1 MDDQLTDRL
10 QQGFLTAAQ
19 LFAGAP
25 QMPHMAVPAEIAA
38 DWAEFSIG
46 IVMGEVWSRP
56 ALAPRDRALVSIA
69 LLTAAHKP
77 DQLRSYLAIGLNQGL
92 ARSEICEAILQTAI
106 YAGFPSAVEGFR
118 VAAEVFE
125 AYDQTA
131 AGPAAGDTGTAAE
144 GAGAAAGDTAAP
156 AALESEE

>member
-1 MDDQLTDRL
+1 MTDRL
-10 QQGFLTAAQ
+10 QQGFVTAAQ

-25 QMPHMAVPAEIAA
+25 QMPHMAVPDEIAA

-69 LLTAAHKP
+69 LLTASHKP
-77 DQLRSYLAIGLNQGL
+77 DQLRSYVAIGLNQGL
-92 ARSEICEAILQTAI
+92 DRTEICEAILQTAV
-106 YAGFPSAVEGFR
+106 YAGFPCAVEGFR

-125 AYDQTA
+125 AYD
-131 AGPAAGDTGTAAE
+131 
-144 GAGAAAGDTAAP
+144 DTAAQ
-156 AALESEE
+156 AAPDDTAAQAAQDHTG